1 MSTWVVRS
9 TGRLLPRPGE
19 QGSVN
24 AEPMTSL
31 RTREITL
38 HIGGVYASKEPVVVR
53 TVLGSCISVC
63 LIDPLARIGGMN
75 HFMLPADPQIH
86 RNGHGADSARF
97 GVHAMELLI
106 GAMQKLGAD
115 RRRLTAKVFG
125 GGSILKVLRYDNGVP
140 QQNIRFINWF
150 LQTEQIRV
158 ISQDVG
164 GHSPRH
170 VRFHTET
177 GRALVRTL
185 APVFADQIAAE
196 EQAHQRQTEQP
207 LVPFGEIELFE

>member
-1 MSTWVVRS
+1 
-9 TGRLLPRPGE
+9 
-19 QGSVN
+19 
-24 AEPMTSL
+24 MTSL
-31 RTREITL
+31 RTRDITL

-63 LIDPLARIGGMN
+63 LIDPVVRIGGMN
-75 HFMLPADPQIH
+75 HFMLPADPQVH

-115 RRRLTAKVFG
+115 RRRLAAKVFG
-125 GGSILKVLRYDNGVP
+125 GGSILKVLNYDNGVP

-177 GRALVRTL
+177 GRAMVRKL

-196 EQAHQRQTEQP
+196 ERAHERHAERS
-207 LVPFGEIELFE
+207 LAPFGEIELFE

>member
-1 MSTWVVRS
+1 
-9 TGRLLPRPGE
+9 
-19 QGSVN
+19 
-24 AEPMTSL
+24 MTAT
-31 RTREITL
+31 RTCEVTL
-38 HIGGVYASKEPVVVR
+38 HIGGVYASKEPVVIR
-53 TVLGSCISVC
+53 TVLGSCIAVC

-75 HFMLPADPQIH
+75 HFMLPANPRLH
-86 RNGHGADSARF
+86 GNGHGTDGGRF

-115 RRRLTAKVFG
+115 RRRLAAKVFG
-125 GGSILKVLRYDNGVP
+125 GGNILKVLSHDDGVP
-140 QQNIRFINWF
+140 QQNIRFIQWF
-150 LQTEQIRV
+150 MQTEQIRV

-185 APVFADQIAAE
+185 PPVHADRIAAE
-196 EQAHQRQTEQP
+196 EQAHRRRTEQP
-207 LVPFGEIELFE
+207 LAPFGEIELFE